1 MSNLTFEASKGFT
14 DLSEFFLISGSNG
27 RDGQQQG
34 FGMKS
39 K

>member
-1 MSNLTFEASKGFT
+1 MSNLTFEANT
-14 DLSEFFLISGSNG
+14 DLSDYFLISGSNG
-27 RDGQQQG
+27 REDQQQG